1 MPPVP
6 RSAPD
11 GAARPLSVGEY
22 VAQVTAPGPTE
33 PGFGEWPY
41 GKRKADPVR
50 DDEPVGPN
58 PYLPCEE
65 APPEVRL
72 APGGLPGTL
81 ALLAGLAGLGL
92 ALFPIIAI
100 AVWPL
105 TILGLVL
112 GVVGLRRIRA
122 GSARNSVA
130 AVSGIVLSMAGLA
143 LCVAWLSMYAMAG
156 VGTAGRRE
164 RRTRTGIRP
173 PSASSARYG
182 RARARRSTAARPR
195 AVQPVPGGDR
205 GADPPRPR
213 PPRSRLPRARRRD
226 LRPPACGVPHG
237 QRADASGLRDRLV
250 RHGGLPGVAARA
262 RRHDHRR
269 RQRLLR
275 RAPRPG
281 LLAPRCRGRPRRGAV
296 GHRAR
301 PGRPARRAARAPAR
315 RGARRRR
322 GRDVGRGAQRRRRRS
337 APSSAAPTRCCWWT
351 PSPRSA
357 ARRWRSTPGV
367 STRATRRRRSA
378 SAHRP
383 GWPR

>member
-22 VAQVTAPGPTE
+22 VAQVRAPGPTE

-156 VGTAGRRE
+156 VGTAG
-164 RRTRTGIRP
+164 P
-173 PSASSARYG
+173 
-182 RARARRSTAARPR
+182 AAE
-195 AVQPVPGGDR
+195 QGPVPT
-205 GADPPRPR
+205 A
-213 PPRSRLPRARRRD
+213 
-226 LRPPACGVPHG
+226 
-237 QRADASGLRDRLV
+237 V
-250 RHGGLPGVAARA
+250 R
-262 RRHDHRR
+262 
-269 RQRLLR
+269 
-275 RAPRPG
+275 
-281 LLAPRCRGRPRRGAV
+281 
-296 GHRAR
+296 
-301 PGRPARRAARAPAR
+301 
-315 RGARRRR
+315 
-322 GRDVGRGAQRRRRRS
+322 
-337 APSSAAPTRCCWWT
+337 
-351 PSPRSA
+351 
-357 ARRWRSTPGV
+357 
-367 STRATRRRRSA
+367 
-378 SAHRP
+378 
-383 GWPR
+383 